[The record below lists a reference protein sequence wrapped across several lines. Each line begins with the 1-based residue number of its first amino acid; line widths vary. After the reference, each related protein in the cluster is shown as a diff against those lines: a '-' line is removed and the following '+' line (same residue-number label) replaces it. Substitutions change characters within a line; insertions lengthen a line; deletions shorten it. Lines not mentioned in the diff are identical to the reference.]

1 MVYGREGKKHSMD
14 LLTRPPGTAA
24 RKRLGTIEITS
35 VTVIELDTVPSPSR
49 TALTLVDLGT
59 LLSSRIVFFFFRI
72 YFFPCPNKLRPWSAN
87 NNPAQKVTSILDECQ
102 AKTRSISV
110 ALLIVLWSFSAAYI
124 GTHGRARQETN
135 GMQTAEPVFS
145 VRPSIN
151 HGRAL

>member
-59 LLSSRIVFFFFRI
+59 LLSSRIVFFFFFFVFT
-72 YFFPCPNKLRPWSAN
+72 FFPALTSCARDQRTITRRRKL
-87 NNPAQKVTSILDECQ
+87 
-102 AKTRSISV
+102 
-110 ALLIVLWSFSAAYI
+110 
-124 GTHGRARQETN
+124 
-135 GMQTAEPVFS
+135 PVFS
-145 VRPSIN
+145 TSVKQRPEASRL
-151 HGRAL
+151 HY